1 MLWAGRS
8 LAYTR
13 TVNTRPD
20 TVDAKSDQTATS
32 KLRARLDI
40 TTIVAL
46 MALAISGL
54 SFYRSY
60 LYTNNQLDVTVTEVS
75 YVTNEGG
82 LYMTV
87 AFSNAG
93 NRDAAL
99 LRVEPA
105 LWVRRDGAN
114 PDWVPLAARVHPD
127 IPVTSPTMPGIVK
140 AGGIEVV
147 TLSAALD
154 PARAEQA
161 LVSSQGAAFV
171 GIRVATMN
179 SDGNLFLLQHP
190 VARLGIDRAGRILSA
205 QPAIHRSLSG
215 FVDMEGAPPGD
226 QLQANKKT
234 PFVWADEHIGSS
246 P

>member
-1 MLWAGRS
+1 MPFVWRVKLDFA
-8 LAYTR
+8 
-13 TVNTRPD
+13 
-20 TVDAKSDQTATS
+20 ATM
-32 KLRARLDI
+32 A
-40 TTIVAL
+40 V
-46 MALAISGL
+46 MALSLSAL

-60 LYTNNQLDVTVTEVS
+60 IYTKNALDVTVTEVS
-75 YVTNEGG
+75 YATNQGS

-87 AFSNAG
+87 AFANAG

-105 LWVRRDGAN
+105 LWGRREK
-114 PDWVPLAARVHPD
+114 PTPEWIPLVVKVHPD
-127 IPVTSPTMPGIVK
+127 IPVTAPKMPSVVK
-140 AGGIEVV
+140 AGGVELV

-154 PARAEQA
+154 PRRAEEA
-161 LVSSQGAAFV
+161 LIASQGGAFV

-190 VARLGIDRAGRILSA
+190 VARLVIDRQGRIHGA
-205 QPAIHRSLSG
+205 EPTIHQSLSG
-215 FVDMEGAPPGD
+215 FIDLEGAPPGD

-234 PFVWADEHIGSS
+234 PFVWAEEHSHEG